1 MNKMGAMNAEEMK
14 NYKGVFVFAQQV
26 DNKLSGISFEL
37 IGEGKRLAE
46 KLDEQVTAVLIGS
59 DVKGLVDELA
69 EYGADRVIVVDDPE
83 LKEYRTEPYA
93 HALASVI
100 NEYKPEIV
108 LVGATAI
115 GRDLG
120 PTVSARVATGLT
132 ADCTLLEIG
141 DFPLVALPNQE
152 QKHNQ
157 LLMTRPAF
165 GGNTIA
171 TIACPDNRP
180 QMATVRPGVMQK
192 LDKVAGKKAEVIEYN
207 PGFVPNNKYVEILE
221 ISKAISDIKDIMD
234 AKILVSGGRGV
245 GSAENFKLLDD
256 LAEVL
261 GGQVSCSRAVVDSG
275 WKPKELQVGQT
286 GKTVRPQVYFAIGIS
301 GAIQHV
307 AGMEESDIIVAINKM
322 DKPGANPDIVKKDL
336 AEQGVLVED
345 WGGDVISVPV
355 SAKTGEGIV
364 NLLEMILLQA
374 EVLELKANPDR
385 LALGTVLEAR
395 LDKAKGPVASLLVL
409 NGTLKAGMSIVAGT
423 CSGKIRLMTNY
434 KGEKIRQAG
443 PATAVEILGLTDVPH
458 AGDVFNAVKDEKV
471 AREIAEK
478 RQDKLREEV
487 LARNSS
493 TTLEELFSQI
503 QEGEVK
509 ELNLIVKGDVQGS
522 VGAIVS
528 SLEKLSNDKVRVKI
542 VHTGVGAINESD
554 IMLAGTSGAV
564 VIGFNVRPSAAVS
577 SIAEREGIQIRTYR
591 VIYDIIDDVEN
602 AMKGML
608 DPEFKEVVLG
618 TVEIRN
624 TFKVPG
630 VGIVGGA
637 YVTDGKVVRNEQ
649 IRLVRDG
656 IVIHEGKI
664 SSLKRFKDD
673 AKEVAQGYE
682 CGIGIENYNDIKEGD
697 IIECFTME
705 EIKRD

>member
-286 GKTVRPQVYFAIGIS
+286 GETVRPQVYFAIGIS

-307 AGMEESDIIVAINKM
+307 AGMEESDIIVAINK
-322 DKPGANPDIVKKDL
+322 DEDAPIFDVADYGVVGDL
-336 AEQGVLVED
+336 
-345 WGGDVISVPV
+345 
-355 SAKTGEGIV
+355 
-364 NLLEMILLQA
+364 N
-374 EVLELKANPDR
+374 
-385 LALGTVLEAR
+385 
-395 LDKAKGPVASLLVL
+395 
-409 NGTLKAGMSIVAGT
+409 
-423 CSGKIRLMTNY
+423 
-434 KGEKIRQAG
+434 
-443 PATAVEILGLTDVPH
+443 
-458 AGDVFNAVKDEKV
+458 
-471 AREIAEK
+471 
-478 RQDKLREEV
+478 
-487 LARNSS
+487 
-493 TTLEELFSQI
+493 
-503 QEGEVK
+503 
-509 ELNLIVKGDVQGS
+509 
-522 VGAIVS
+522 
-528 SLEKLSNDKVRVKI
+528 KI
-542 VHTGVGAINESD
+542 VPALTEAIKAE
-554 IMLAGTSGAV
+554 LA
-564 VIGFNVRPSAAVS
+564 N
-577 SIAEREGIQIRTYR
+577 
-591 VIYDIIDDVEN
+591 
-602 AMKGML
+602 K
-608 DPEFKEVVLG
+608 
-618 TVEIRN
+618 
-624 TFKVPG
+624 
-630 VGIVGGA
+630 
-637 YVTDGKVVRNEQ
+637 
-649 IRLVRDG
+649 
-656 IVIHEGKI
+656 
-664 SSLKRFKDD
+664 
-673 AKEVAQGYE
+673 
-682 CGIGIENYNDIKEGD
+682 
-697 IIECFTME
+697 
-705 EIKRD
+705 